1 MQSLV
6 GTSILRL
13 NTMSV
18 LGSFADMPR
27 LGRFFHKTLLLA
39 ALPVGLFAFT
49 GAGRADVIA
58 DVNAQLL
65 NIIQYTSPALI
76 DGPPNVARE
85 IAMVNGAMYDA
96 VNAASGGTGSTGSF
110 YYQAGPVSNASA
122 ATAAL
127 AAAYSVMNN
136 LYGTSSIYRTMQ
148 GQTTLYN
155 TLTLQVAPS
164 AAQYAG
170 IAAQLNALSNALST
184 SIANDNTAFAGSGTN
199 GSALG
204 AAAATAMINGR
215 AGDGGTAAMLSTL
228 AAPYRPVTTA
238 GVYATPAGRPP
249 LEPTAGSVTPFV
261 IDTTAQNNVVA
272 TVPGP
277 PPVASAAYAAQV
289 LQTGCQG
296 SSGALTANMVAAC
309 QAAGWAPQTAAQAQ
323 AALYWNDPGGT
334 YQPPGHWL
342 QIADS
347 AAVSTSLGLLRH
359 AQEDALL
366 GAAMSDA
373 GAAAWQVKF
382 AENRWR
388 PITAIQNCATWASTF
403 YPSGACD
410 PNWNSLIATPP
421 HPDYLAGHPAFSGA
435 AATVLDNFFQAD
447 NISFTSASQVYC
459 NAGSTN
465 RDGLGNI
472 VSCTLGATTY
482 FANNLANCNNA
493 GSEAP
498 LNADFS
504 VNTNYN
510 ASPLICPITI
520 AFSGFQAASG
530 GDLGSTFSRVAGG
543 IHTSAAVGD
552 ALALGNA
559 IGQLVSNDG
568 NIPEPGTLAVL
579 TVALAGMAMTRRRAV
594 AGLVR

>member
-1 MQSLV
+1 MRAIGNCLGMGHSGRSL
-6 GTSILRL
+6 RK
-13 NTMSV
+13 
-18 LGSFADMPR
+18 A
-27 LGRFFHKTLLLA
+27 LLLA
-39 ALPVGLFAFT
+39 AVPAGLFAF
-49 GAGRADVIA
+49 GGESRADVIA
-58 DVNAQLL
+58 DVNADLL

-96 VNAASGGTGSTGSF
+96 VNAASGGTGSTGSL
-110 YYQAGPVSNASA
+110 YYQGGPVSNASA
-122 ATAAL
+122 TTAAL
-127 AAAYSVMNN
+127 SAAYSVMNN

-148 GQTTLYN
+148 GNTISYN
-155 TLTLQVAPS
+155 GNTLQVAPS

-170 IAAQLNALSNALST
+170 ITAQLNALSTALSN
-184 SIANDNTAFAGSGTN
+184 SIALDNSAVSGSGTN

-228 AAPYRPVTTA
+228 TAPHVPVTTA

-249 LEPTAGSVTPFV
+249 LEPTAGTVTPFV
-261 IDTTAQNNVVA
+261 IDTTAQNSVAA
-272 TVPGP
+272 TVPVP

-296 SSGALTANMVAAC
+296 SSGALTANMITAC
-309 QAAGWAPQTAAQAQ
+309 QTAGWAPQTAAQAQ

-347 AAVSTSLGLLRH
+347 AAQSTNLSLLRH

-373 GAAAWQVKF
+373 GAVAWQVKF
-382 AENRWR
+382 ADNRWR
-388 PITAIQNCATWASTF
+388 PITAIQNCATWNSPI

-410 PNWNSLIATPP
+410 PLWNSLIATPP

-447 NISFTSASQVYC
+447 NIAFTSASQVYC
-459 NAGSTN
+459 NAGTTN

-472 VSCTLGATTY
+472 VSCTLNATTY
-482 FANNLANCNNA
+482 SANNPADCNNA
-493 GSEAP
+493 GSQAP
-498 LNADFS
+498 LNADFT
-504 VNTNYN
+504 VNTSYN
-510 ASPLICPITI
+510 RSPLICPITI
-520 AFSGFQAASG
+520 AFAGFQAASS

-543 IHTSAAVGD
+543 IHTSQAVTG
-552 ALALGNA
+552 ALAMGNA
-559 IGQLVSNDG
+559 IGQAVSNQG
-568 NIPEPGTLAVL
+568 NIPEPRTLAVL
-579 TVALAGMAMTRRRAV
+579 AVALAGVVVSRRRGV
-594 AGLVR
+594 LGMVR